1 MKSIFF
7 HIFDLTLSDL
17 YVVSEIYLMNKQTQV
32 SSKTTVYILANI
44 PYFFPSPQKWNTLFL
59 PWFWHPKL
67 CFDVDINISGWPNFS
82 NKKFQNFYKNSKAH
96 FSKIPRLRTEHHS
109 VLPPELSSAGWEVRA
124 MRDTRRFQ
132 EVRPWKTLQFY
143 IFSTLGNIIS
153 STLGWFS

>member
-7 HIFDLTLSDL
+7 HIFDLILSDL
-17 YVVSEIYLMNKQTQV
+17 YVVWEIYLMNKQTQV

-82 NKKFQNFYKNSKAH
+82 NKKFQNFCKNSKAH

-109 VLPPELSSAGWEVRA
+109 VLPPKLSSAAGGEGDVRH
-124 MRDTRRFQ
+124 Q
-132 EVRPWKTLQFY
+132 EVPGGEALENLTILHLFNTWKYYFHH
-143 IFSTLGNIIS
+143 S
-153 STLGWFS
+153 